1 MITAAAATQTVH
13 LHFVEHLNPP
23 LCHYTQ
29 HDGGSSI
36 LHIHES
42 TKKRKKHRVL
52 ELLFC

>member
-1 MITAAAATQTVH
+1 MITAAATQTVH

-42 TKKRKKHRVL
+42 TKKKKKHRVL
-52 ELLFC
+52 ELIFC